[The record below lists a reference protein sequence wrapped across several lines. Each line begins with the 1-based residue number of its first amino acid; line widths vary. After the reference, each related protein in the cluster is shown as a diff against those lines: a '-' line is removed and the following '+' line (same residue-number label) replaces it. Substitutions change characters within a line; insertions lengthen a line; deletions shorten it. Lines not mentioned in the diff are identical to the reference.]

1 MKLSHSI
8 QKKTC
13 VLKFIKYKHNG
24 PYGHQMDLPA
34 NGRLPAMKYKEGKA
48 QYAIITTQIIFLI
61 HMIIGRYLSG
71 LVGSVLA

>member
-24 PYGHQMDLPA
+24 PYGHQVNLPV
-34 NGRLPAMKYKEGKA
+34 NGRLPANLIKYKEGKV
-48 QYAIITTQIIFLI
+48 QYAIITTQIIFII
-61 HMIIGRYLSG
+61 HMIIGRYLSKQNK
-71 LVGSVLA
+71 